1 MSKTVYRT
9 VLTFV
14 RPDVTVDFFATTPVM
29 ESKKSEYRDSGKI
42 LGYYGANSDDGLS
55 RTYTVDF
62 IDVES
67 KNEFRGLPE
76 VDAVM
81 QDLLQYNDD
90 NAIVTSSEEVEV
102 VTTQYDWLWYCLMI

>member
-9 VLTFV
+9 ILTFV
-14 RPDVTVDFFATTPVM
+14 RPDVTVDFFATTPIM
-29 ESKKSEYRDSGKI
+29 
-42 LGYYGANSDDGLS
+42 
-55 RTYTVDF
+55 
-62 IDVES
+62 ES

-102 VTTQYDWLWYCLMI
+102 VTTQYD

>member
-14 RPDVTVDFFATTPVM
+14 RPDVTVDFFPTTPVM

-42 LGYYGANSDDGLS
+42 LGYYGANSDDNLS
-55 RTYTVDF
+55 RTFTVDF
-62 IDVES
+62 VSEDARL
-67 KNEFRGLPE
+67 EFRALSE

-81 QDLLQYNDD
+81 QDLISYNDT
-90 NAIVTSSEEVEV
+90 NNIITTSEEGYVQ
-102 VTTQYDWLWYCLMI
+102 TAQYD

>member
-55 RTYTVDF
+55 RTFTVDF
-62 IDVES
+62 VSEDARL
-67 KNEFRGLPE
+67 EFRALSE
-76 VDAVM
+76 VDTVM
-81 QDLLQYNDD
+81 QDLISYNET
-90 NAIVTSSEEVEV
+90 NNIITTSEEGYVQ
-102 VTTQYDWLWYCLMI
+102 TAQYD

>member
-14 RPDVTVDFFATTPVM
+14 RPDVTVDFFPTTPVM

-42 LGYYGANSDDGLS
+42 LGYYGANSDDNLS

-62 IDVES
+62 VDANT
-67 KNEFRGLPE
+67 KNEFRGLTE
-76 VDAVM
+76 VDNIM
-81 QDLLQYNDD
+81 QELIRYNDD
-90 NAIVTSSEEVEV
+90 NGIITSSEEIEV
-102 VTTQYDWLWYCLMI
+102 VTAQYD